1 MTAPKSLL
9 IIDDEENM
17 RHMLRAM
24 VSRHGY
30 EVETAADGQEA
41 LNRISDKRFDFI
53 LCDIRMPI
61 MDGITFLQRAG
72 IQLQTT
78 TVIMMSAYGTID
90 LALEAIKAGA
100 YDFISKPFKADE
112 VLLTLKKAEER
123 EGLRQENR
131 QLKEQIQELNTDSGF
146 ERLVAA
152 SKGMENLLALA
163 RKVAPYDTT
172 VLITGESGTGKE
184 LIAKGIYALSARKKQ
199 PFMAV
204 NCGSIPTNL
213 LESELFGF
221 VKGAFTGADKTRKGL
236 FAEADKG
243 TLFLDEI
250 GELPLDMQVK
260 LLRVLQEG
268 EIKPVGSNKTEKVNV
283 RILAATARNLEEA
296 VQQGAFR
303 EDLFYRLNVLTLH
316 IPPLRERP
324 DDIPLLCHHFITK
337 FNKLFGIAITTIT
350 PEAMERL
357 LAYSWPGNV
366 RELENIIQR
375 GMILAEGHSLG
386 QEHLPQ
392 HLTASHSDECF
403 EQHFSGFSLKE
414 AQKIME
420 AKVIAKALRKTG
432 GNRLQASKLLEIS
445 YPSLLSKIKDY
456 ALQVNDSPKHSG
468 NKSIVQ

>member
-9 IIDDEENM
+9 IVDDEENM

-41 LNRISDKRFDFI
+41 LSRISDKRFDFI

-131 QLKEQIQELNTDSGF
+131 KLKEQIQELNTDSGF

-184 LIAKGIYALSARKKQ
+184 LIAKGIYALSTRKKQ

-204 NCGSIPTNL
+204 NCGSIPINL
-213 LESELFGF
+213 LESEFFGF

-268 EIKPVGSNKTEKVNV
+268 EIKPVGSNKTETVNV

-350 PEAMERL
+350 PEAMDRL

-375 GMILAEGHSLG
+375 GMILAEGHSLSR
-386 QEHLPQ
+386 EHLPQ

-420 AKVIAKALRKTG
+420 AQVIAKALRKTG

-468 NKSIVQ
+468 NKSIVP

>member
-1 MTAPKSLL
+1 MTHNKTIL

-17 RHMLRAM
+17 RHMLHAM

-30 EVETAADGQEA
+30 IVETAVDGQDA
-41 LNRISDKRFDFI
+41 LSRVGEKRFDFI
-53 LCDIRMPI
+53 LCDIRMPN
-61 MDGITFLQRAG
+61 MDGISFLQQAG
-72 IQLQTT
+72 TLLQTT

-90 LALEAIKAGA
+90 MALEAIKAGA

-123 EGLRQENR
+123 ESLRQENR
-131 QLKEQIQELNTDSGF
+131 QLKEQIQEFTRDSGF
-146 ERLVAA
+146 DRMVAE
-152 SKGMENLLALA
+152 SKPMNSLLTLA
-163 RKVAPYDTT
+163 RKVAPHDTT

-184 LIAKGIYALSARKKQ
+184 LVAKGIYALSSRKKQ
-199 PFMAV
+199 PFIAV
-204 NCGSIPTNL
+204 NCGSIPENL
-213 LESELFGF
+213 LESELFGY

-268 EIKPVGSNKTEKVNV
+268 EIKPVGSNKTELINV
-283 RILAATARNLEEA
+283 RILAATARNLEDE
-296 VQQGAFR
+296 VQQGTFR

-316 IPPLRERP
+316 IPPLRERTE
-324 DDIPLLCHHFITK
+324 DIPLLCRHFIKK
-337 FNKLFGIAITTIT
+337 FNILLGSSISTIT

-357 LAYSWPGNV
+357 LAYTWPGNV

-375 GMILAEGHSLG
+375 GMILADNQHISLE
-386 QEHLPQ
+386 QLPPY
-392 HLTASHSDECF
+392 LTGTHPTECF
-403 EQHFSGFSLKE
+403 EQHFTGFSLKE

-420 AKVIAKALRKTG
+420 ANIIAKALHETG
-432 GNRLQASKLLEIS
+432 GNRLQASKLLELS
-445 YPSLLSKIKDY
+445 YPSLLSKIKEY
-456 ALQVNDSPKHSG
+456 HINMESFPKNTIQKIHE
-468 NKSIVQ
+468 